1 MVRFYLM
8 PREGIPE
15 NVLPTNYPSVVD
27 VDSHEARKTRR
38 RLKTQY
44 KSLEIIAVPL

>member
-8 PREGIPE
+8 PREGIPDSL
-15 NVLPTNYPSVVD
+15 LPTYYPSVVD
-27 VDSHEARKTRR
+27 VSSHDARKTRR
-38 RLKTQY
+38 RLRNQY

>member
-8 PREGIPE
+8 PREGIPDDS
-15 NVLPTNYPSVVD
+15 LPTYYPSVVD
-27 VDSHEARKTRR
+27 VSSHDARKTRR